1 METDSSGGHSVD
13 PTKLIAGRS
22 SAMTNLKQNSS
33 VISHASEQLGTKWV
47 TLQAW
52 HAEPGELSGDLRPV
66 WESRN

>member
-1 METDSSGGHSVD
+1 METVFSGHSVD
-13 PTKLIAGRS
+13 PTKLIAGL
-22 SAMTNLKQNSS
+22 TNLKQNSG
-33 VISHASEQLGTKWV
+33 VISHASKQLGTKWV